1 MTKLQKLFKAYS
13 KGTMTEKQLEKLMR
27 GVNDYLVS
35 VDFHKENLFYSWGNF
50 QDLFGYVTTHHVNL
64 EINKTLGGIKL
75 IHEDGT
81 HTFYDWDSA
90 DEVIDEFIYLNTEG
104 R

>member
-13 KGTMTEKQLEKLMR
+13 KGTKSERQLEKLMR
-27 GVNDYLVS
+27 GINDYLVA
-35 VDFHKENLFYSWGNF
+35 VDFHKDCMYTWGSF
-50 QDLFGYVTTHHVNL
+50 QNVFGYVNTHHVNL
-64 EINKTLGGIKL
+64 EVGNYTGGIRL
-75 IHEDGT
+75 IYKDGT
-81 HTFYDWDSA
+81 ETVYDWDSA